1 MSKGSGGTRAKNS
14 STAHMGG
21 GKSKSSTNSKSAKF
35 VKAGNG
41 NYQLDTPKGG
51 GQILVNSSSVNKYKY
66 GTKTVYEAQPWSSS
80 YKLGQKKY
88 FTSKKDAESYIKS
101 QMK

>member
-1 MSKGSGGTRAKNS
+1 
-14 STAHMGG
+14 MGG
-21 GKSKSSTNSKSAKF
+21 GKSKSSKKSQSARF

-51 GQILVNSSSVNKYKY
+51 GQILVDPSSVNQYKY
-66 GTKTVYEAQPWSSS
+66 GTKTVYEAKPWSSS
-80 YKLGQKKY
+80 YRLGQKKY
-88 FTSKKDAESYIKS
+88 FTSKKEAEDYIKS